1 MAGKLV
7 VIGSSNIDLVMKMAR
22 LPRVGETVTDATFV
36 QAFGG
41 KGANQAVGAAR
52 AGGEVVFVSCVG
64 DDAYGAQVRGSLEA
78 DGIDTRF
85 VFTEAGVASGTALI
99 LVGGGGENYI
109 SVAPGANYRLTPAHV
124 DRAREA
130 IGAAAIV
137 IGQCEILPETLDH
150 VIAVGAELGKPVM
163 LNLAPAR
170 RIADASL
177 ARLAYLAVNETEAE
191 FLTGRRIESHEDV
204 EAAVEALLAKGP
216 RTVVLTLGAR
226 GAFVAAADGA
236 RSLVPGF
243 TVDAVDTTAAG
254 DVHCGALA
262 VALVEG
268 RPLLEAVRFAN
279 AAAALSVTRLGAQPS
294 APRRA
299 EIEALLR
306 KADG

>member
-1 MAGKLV
+1 MAGRIV
-7 VIGSSNIDLVMKMAR
+7 VVGSSNIDLVMKMPR

-52 AGGEVVFVSCVG
+52 AGGDVAFVGCVG
-64 DDAYGAQVRGSLEA
+64 DDPYGAQVRGNLEA

-85 VFTEAGVASGTALI
+85 VFTEPGVASGTALI

-109 SVAPGANYRLTPAHV
+109 SVAPGANDRLTRARV
-124 DRAREA
+124 DSAREA
-130 IGAAAIV
+130 IDGASIV
-137 IGQCEILPETLDH
+137 ITQCEIPADTLEH
-150 VIAVGAELGKPVM
+150 VVALAARLGKPVL

-170 RIADASL
+170 PLGGDALSKL
-177 ARLAYLAVNETEAE
+177 SMLAVNETEAE
-191 FLTGRRIESHEDV
+191 FLSGLPVAGDADV
-204 EAAVEALLAKGP
+204 QEAADALLAKGP

-226 GAFVAAADGA
+226 GAYVAGADVRA
-236 RSLVPGF
+236 LVPGF
-243 TVDAVDTTAAG
+243 AVGAVDTTAAG

-268 RPLLEAVRFAN
+268 RPMLEAVRFAN

-294 APRRA
+294 APRRGD
-299 EIEALLR
+299 IEALLSR
-306 KADG
+306 G

>member
-1 MAGKLV
+1 MAGRVAV
-7 VIGSSNIDLVMKMAR
+7 VGSSNIDLVMKMPR

-52 AGGEVVFVSCVG
+52 AGGAVVFVGCVG
-64 DDAYGAQVRGSLEA
+64 DDAYGAQVRGNLEA

-85 VFTEAGVASGTALI
+85 VFTEPGVASGTALI

-109 SVAPGANYRLTPAHV
+109 SVAPGANDRLTRARV
-124 DRAREA
+124 DSAREA
-130 IGAAAIV
+130 IEAASIV
-137 IGQCEILPETLDH
+137 ITQCETPPDTLEH
-150 VIAVGAELGKPVM
+150 VVALAARLGKPVL

-170 RIADASL
+170 PLASEAL
-177 ARLAYLAVNETEAE
+177 SKLSILAVNETEAE
-191 FLTGRRIESHEDV
+191 FLTGLPVAGDRDV
-204 EAAVEALLAKGP
+204 QEAADALLAKGP

-226 GAFVAAADGA
+226 GAYVAGDGVRA
-236 RSLVPGF
+236 LVPGF
-243 TVDAVDTTAAG
+243 AVDAVDTTAAG

-268 RPLLEAVRFAN
+268 RPMLEAVRFAN

-294 APRRA
+294 APRRK
-299 EIEALLR
+299 EIEALLSR
-306 KADG
+306 G

>member
-1 MAGKLV
+1 MAGRVAV
-7 VIGSSNIDLVMKMAR
+7 VGSSNIDLVMKMPR

-52 AGGEVVFVSCVG
+52 AGGEVVFVGCVG

-130 IGAAAIV
+130 IEGAAIV
-137 IGQCEILPETLDH
+137 ISQCEIPPETLDH
-150 VIAVGAELGKPVM
+150 VISLGEELGKPVL

-170 RIADASL
+170 RLSDASIAKL
-177 ARLAYLAVNETEAE
+177 ACLAVNETEAE
-191 FLTGRRIESHEDV
+191 FLTGRKAATDRDA
-204 EAAVEALLAKGP
+204 EASAGGLLAMGP
-216 RTVVLTLGAR
+216 RAVVLTLGAR
-226 GAFVAAADGA
+226 GAYVAGDGA
-236 RSLVPGF
+236 RGLVPGF
-243 TVDAVDTTAAG
+243 AVEAVDTTAAG
-254 DVHCGALA
+254 DIHCGALA

-268 RPLLEAVRFAN
+268 RPLLEAARFAN
-279 AAAALSVTRLGAQPS
+279 AAAALSATKLGAQPS
-294 APRRA
+294 APTRTD
-299 EIEALLR
+299 IEALLSR
-306 KADG
+306 G